1 MSVRERILV
10 IRILEKVR
18 KNPNYA
24 KALGIEAAGA
34 IKNEKT
40 N

>member
-1 MSVRERILV
+1 MSAKERILV

-24 KALGIEAAGA
+24 KKLGIEATEY
-34 IKNEKT
+34 KK
-40 N
+40 